1 MSSRCRSFWRQS
13 REQYRF
19 RPIFSVVPHERHR
32 FGSFPSATG
41 TGNAF
46 MAFVILP
53 STAVALSALTGE
65 KIAGPPYHRMQKKGK
80 RDPSHG
86 GGSDHHCD

>member
-1 MSSRCRSFWRQS
+1 MV
-13 REQYRF
+13 QYRL

-46 MAFVILP
+46 MAFFILP
-53 STAVALSALTGE
+53 SAAVALSALTGE
-65 KIAGPPYHRMQKKGK
+65 KIAGTPYHRIQKKGK
-80 RDPSHG
+80 RDDLVKSLKSLENG
-86 GGSDHHCD
+86 TAS

>member
-1 MSSRCRSFWRQS
+1 
-13 REQYRF
+13 
-19 RPIFSVVPHERHR
+19 
-32 FGSFPSATG
+32 
-41 TGNAF
+41 

-65 KIAGPPYHRMQKKGK
+65 KIAGLPYHRMQKKGK